1 MHEIFAPSLYQ
12 DWVGDEFTL
21 FLSDMNTNQNFGQ
34 TTRLHLHYRPHWI
47 EATYCDIIL
56 SGWDK
61 LKTKFNLNRFEA
73 EVDIDSV
80 VEEVRA
86 LID

>member
-1 MHEIFAPSLYQ
+1 MHEILAPSLYQ